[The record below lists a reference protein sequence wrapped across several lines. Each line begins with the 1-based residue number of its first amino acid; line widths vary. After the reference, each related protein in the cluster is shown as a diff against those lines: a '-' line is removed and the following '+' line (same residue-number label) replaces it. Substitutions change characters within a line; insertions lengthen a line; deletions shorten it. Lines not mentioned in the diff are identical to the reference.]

1 MATFSEHTMAL
12 LEEQF
17 KGIEVV
23 LKNPLD
29 AAAFGY
35 TAEGY
40 GEVAKIVMADPGV
53 GVLIAIHALHK
64 RLQFAVPQLIKLRE
78 ETNKP
83 VIACYISTHDGRNDY
98 REVLQEAAIPY
109 YTSIERAAFAAVG
122 CVHYGRIVNERR
134 KGS

>member
-1 MATFSEHTMAL
+1 MATFSEDTLAL

-40 GEVAKIVMADPGV
+40 GEVAKIVMADPDV
-53 GVLIAIHALHK
+53 GICIAIHALHK
-64 RLQFAVPQLIKLRE
+64 RLQFAVPQLIRLRE
-78 ETNKP
+78 ETGKP
-83 VIACYISTHDGRNDY
+83 VIACYIATQNGRNDY
-98 REVLQEAAIPY
+98 REALQEAAIPY
-109 YTSIERAAFAAVG
+109 YTSIERAAFAAAG
-122 CVHYGRIVNERR
+122 CVRYGRILHERR
-134 KGS
+134 KSS